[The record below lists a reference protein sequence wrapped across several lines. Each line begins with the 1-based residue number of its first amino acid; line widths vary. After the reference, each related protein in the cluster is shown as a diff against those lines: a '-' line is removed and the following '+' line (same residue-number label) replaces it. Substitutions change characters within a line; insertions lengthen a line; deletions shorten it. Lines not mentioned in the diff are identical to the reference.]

1 MTPDQI
7 LLVQTSFEM
16 TGADG
21 TALARSLSA
30 RIDAY
35 GGAGFQTGTDRE
47 PIALLAGLLVL
58 AVRGLSRRRVLK
70 PALRRLAARHP
81 ALGRAALHEPSAAA
95 ALVEALE
102 EVLGATLPRSAVE
115 AWRAWHGLTVSLLRQ
130 GIAQA
135 ELPVEASAPIRRP
148 DR

>member
-1 MTPDQI
+1 MSMTPDQI

-81 ALGRAALHEPSAAA
+81 ALGRAALHESAAA

-102 EVLGATLPRSAVE
+102 EVLGAALPRSAVE
-115 AWRAWHGLTVSLLRQ
+115 AWRAWHGLTVSLLQQ
-130 GIAQA
+130 GIA
-135 ELPVEASAPIRRP
+135 RP
-148 DR
+148 SCR

>member
-1 MTPDQI
+1 MSMTPDQI

-58 AVRGLSRRRVLK
+58 
-70 PALRRLAARHP
+70 
-81 ALGRAALHEPSAAA
+81 LHESAAA

-102 EVLGATLPRSAVE
+102 EVLGAALPRSAVE

-130 GIAQA
+130 GIA
-135 ELPVEASAPIRRP
+135 RP
-148 DR
+148 SCP

>member
-1 MTPDQI
+1 M
-7 LLVQTSFEM
+7 
-16 TGADG
+16 
-21 TALARSLSA
+21 
-30 RIDAY
+30 
-35 GGAGFQTGTDRE
+35 
-47 PIALLAGLLVL
+47 L

-130 GIAQA
+130 GIA
-135 ELPVEASAPIRRP
+135 RP
-148 DR
+148 SCP

>member
-1 MTPDQI
+1 MSMTPDQI

-30 RIDAY
+30 RIDAPV
-35 GGAGFQTGTDRE
+35 A
-47 PIALLAGLLVL
+47 PLAGLLVL
-58 AVRGLSRRRVLK
+58 AVRGLSRQRVLK

-81 ALGRAALHEPSAAA
+81 ALGRAVLHEPSAAA

-102 EVLGATLPRSAVE
+102 EVLGAALPRSAVE

-130 GIAQA
+130 GIA
-135 ELPVEASAPIRRP
+135 RP
-148 DR
+148 SCP